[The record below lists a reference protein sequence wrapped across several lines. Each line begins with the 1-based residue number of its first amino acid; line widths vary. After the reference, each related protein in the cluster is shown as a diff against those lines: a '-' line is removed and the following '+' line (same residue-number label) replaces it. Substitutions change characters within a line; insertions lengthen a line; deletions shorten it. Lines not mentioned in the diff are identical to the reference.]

1 MAVDG
6 GCHPALLA
14 TAGNWH
20 ARLDALPCRSKPIQC
35 IGMNANTVS
44 ALPFALNDANFL
56 KRLRQAA
63 ADSSRVV
70 VVQHAKQRMRERK
83 INLNQV
89 ISCLQ
94 KGTVSEPAHLTHRGD
109 WKATVTHRCAGDVI
123 AVAVVLERKENGDY
137 CIVVTV
143 MR

>member
-1 MAVDG
+1 M
-6 GCHPALLA
+6 H
-14 TAGNWH
+14 TN
-20 ARLDALPCRSKPIQC
+20 K
-35 IGMNANTVS
+35 VS

-63 ADSSRVV
+63 ADSSNIVV
-70 VVQHAKQRMRERK
+70 VAHAKQRMRERK

-109 WKATVTHRCAGDVI
+109 WKATVTRRCGGDVI
-123 AVAVVLERKENGDY
+123 SVAVVLEKNEHGDY